1 MIRRAELKDADTI
14 NKLLYEVQD
23 VHATGRPDIFKKGTK
38 KFKDDELLEVIKN
51 DETPIYVY
59 EDDGVILGYAFVEW
73 HITKDVNA
81 KWDKKE
87 LYIEDLCVEKAS
99 RGKGVATKLFDYLKD
114 LAKKESCDSITL
126 NVWELNTNAKNF
138 YEAKG
143 MKPLKTI
150 MEMKI

>member
-1 MIRRAELKDADTI
+1 MIRRATLDDQETI

-38 KFKDDELLEVIKN
+38 KFKDEELTEVIKN
-51 DETPIYVY
+51 DDTPIYVY
-59 EDDGVILGYAFVEW
+59 EEDGVIYGYAFVEW

-87 LYIEDLCVEKAS
+87 LYIEDLCVDEAS
-99 RGKGVATKLFDYLKD
+99 RGKGVATKIFEYLKE
-114 LAKKESCDSITL
+114 LAKQEGCDSITL
-126 NVWELNTNAKNF
+126 NVWELNTNAKKF

-143 MKPLKTI
+143 MTPLKTI